1 MQIHTIA
8 TIALFALCQFGMVGT
23 TFLTSEA
30 ATNFNGSTIV
40 GIDNSQR
47 TITFRTRQ
55 GESWT
60 LPVNDPDLLTKGQIA
75 PGDQVSIEIDLNDRI
90 TKILKPS
97 GEPQA
102 TRSESREEAQ

>member
-1 MQIHTIA
+1 MMKLNQVALIA
-8 TIALFALCQFGMVGT
+8 VCQLGMVGMT
-23 TFLTSEA
+23 CLTSDA

-40 GIDNSQR
+40 GIDDSQR
-47 TITFRTRQ
+47 TITFRTRE
-55 GESWT
+55 GENWT
-60 LPVNDPDLLTKGQIA
+60 LPVNDPDLLTKGRIS